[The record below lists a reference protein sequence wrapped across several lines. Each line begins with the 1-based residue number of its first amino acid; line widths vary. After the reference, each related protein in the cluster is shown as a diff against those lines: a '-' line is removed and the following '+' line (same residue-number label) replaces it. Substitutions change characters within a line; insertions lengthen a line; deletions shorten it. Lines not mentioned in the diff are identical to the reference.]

1 MIKFLYGV
9 NIQPSEWKEYGKQ
22 ILDASGKYGFA
33 TLKSEAEAW
42 YLKNLTLTVENVIDE
57 LLYAD
62 GHDCSLIKRASM
74 DFIVEH
80 GEDVMEADSY
90 DRLDESPQLRREV
103 MKAAF
108 SSRKRKRE
116 E

>member
-1 MIKFLYGV
+1 
-9 NIQPSEWKEYGKQ
+9 
-22 ILDASGKYGFA
+22 
-33 TLKSEAEAW
+33 
-42 YLKNLTLTVENVIDE
+42 
-57 LLYAD
+57 
-62 GHDCSLIKRASM
+62 
-74 DFIVEH
+74 
-80 GEDVMEADSY
+80 MEADSY